1 MSANG
6 HCLGGE
12 QSGHI
17 IFSKHATTGDGI
29 LTSLKLMEVI
39 LEKKQPLD
47 KLASEIQIYPQVL
60 KNVRVKDKTAA
71 QDDPDVKAEVEKVS
85 ESLGDTGRILLR
97 QSGTEPVVRVMV
109 EAPELE
115 ICEKYVDQVIK
126 VMGDKGHFV

>member
-1 MSANG
+1 M
-6 HCLGGE
+6 
-12 QSGHI
+12 
-17 IFSKHATTGDGI
+17 
-29 LTSLKLMEVI
+29 I
-39 LEKKQPLD
+39 LEKKQSLD
-47 KLASEIQIYPQVL
+47 KLASQIQIYPQVL

-71 QDDPDVKAEVEKVS
+71 QDDADVKSEVEKVA

-115 ICEKYVDQVIK
+115 TCEKYVDQVIK